1 MTAFPRA
8 FRAAI
13 LAVAVLSIGP
23 AVAQDAPVA
32 LVPLLTLGQGQTQTD
47 RTFYGRAVAR
57 QTIDLGF
64 QVAGQIVSFPVVEGQ
79 EIDAGSLIAELDQA
93 PFILAVEE
101 ARLRERQALR
111 EADRSDQL
119 AGTVSAAQREAAR
132 TQAALASVAPGMPS
146 WRFAAPG
153 WRRPSTRW
161 SRPVRSPIS
170 RPSPPDSPWCAC
182 TT

>member
-23 AVAQDAPVA
+23 AAAQDAPVA
-32 LVPLLTLGQGQTQTD
+32 LVPLLTLGQGQTQTA

-101 ARLRERQALR
+101 ARLRESQALR
-111 EADRSDQL
+111 EAAVRTSWR
-119 AGTVSAAQREAAR
+119 APSARRIAR
-132 TQAALASVAPGMPS
+132 PRGRRPRWPPSPAGMPS